1 MKHLYQHRFL
11 IRRNLIALI
20 GICLCVYF
28 SYHAIQGERSYLS
41 LLSLNSTIEKTEVE
55 YQALKEQRQAL
66 EKKVVMLRPSSINRD
81 LLEERVRAVL
91 GYRHGDELVIVESS
105 SAT

>member
-1 MKHLYQHRFL
+1 MKHLARHQFT

-28 SYHAIQGERSYLS
+28 SYHAIQGERSYLQ
-41 LLSLNSTIEKTEVE
+41 LLSLNKTLEHTKSE
-55 YQALKEQRQAL
+55 YAALKSEKDAL
-66 EKKVVMLRPSSINRD
+66 ERKVVMMRPGSINAD

-91 GYRHGDELVIVESS
+91 GYRHKDEWAVITPTAKS
-105 SAT
+105 